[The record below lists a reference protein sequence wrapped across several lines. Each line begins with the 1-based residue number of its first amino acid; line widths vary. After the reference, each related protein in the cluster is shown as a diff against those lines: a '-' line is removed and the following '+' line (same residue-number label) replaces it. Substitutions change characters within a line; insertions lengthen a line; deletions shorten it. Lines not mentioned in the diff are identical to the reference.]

1 MINFGSRHPSG
12 EVVHRVPGTPRP
24 VLVGEYPERKNG
36 STRLGQ
42 ALHQHTAAGD
52 MTQGQKNLTVRT
64 SVAPPQSYVPR
75 RIATER
81 RAGHLK

>member
-1 MINFGSRHPSG
+1 M
-12 EVVHRVPGTPRP
+12 
-24 VLVGEYPERKNG
+24 LVDEYPERKNG

-42 ALHQHTAAGD
+42 ALHQHTVAGG
-52 MTQGQKNLTVRT
+52 MTQGQKDLTVRT
-64 SVAPPQSYVPR
+64 SVVLSQSYVLR